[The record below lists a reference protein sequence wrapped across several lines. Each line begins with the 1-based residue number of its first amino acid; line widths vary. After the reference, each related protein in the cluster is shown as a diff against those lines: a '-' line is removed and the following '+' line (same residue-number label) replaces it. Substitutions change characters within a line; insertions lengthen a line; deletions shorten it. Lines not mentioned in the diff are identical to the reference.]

1 MCLLKVYIED
11 AKTGDRSLVA
21 GNVALISVENNQFRL
36 LDVEAGENVLAN
48 VDFFILDALNS
59 TLVFRVKG

>member
-21 GNVALISVENNQFRL
+21 ENVALISAENKQFRL
-36 LDVEAGENVLAN
+36 LDVEAGENVLTN

-59 TLVFRVKG
+59 TLVFKVKG